1 LSIELVFASTT
12 QLAAAIRVGEVSATE
27 VLQAHLAQIAR
38 DNPALN
44 AVITLDGEGAEQRA
58 READAALARGEI
70 WGPLHGVPFTL
81 KDAHATAGM
90 RTTTGSPSL
99 AATIPNVDS
108 PVTARLK
115 AAGGILMGK
124 TNVPTML
131 ADYQT
136 NNPVFGRTNNPWN
149 VERTPGGSSGG
160 AAAALAAGMTP
171 FEVGT
176 DLSGSIR
183 LPAHFCGVYGLKPT
197 EQRVPRTGLIP
208 GLPGPRSI
216 RIMSCI
222 GPMAR
227 TVEDLVLL
235 YGLLAGPGGGDTDV
249 APVPVEELPPLDLK
263 QLRVAVA
270 PTFGDWPVAFEL
282 RAAIAQL
289 AKQLQPLCATVEEVH
304 LPAGRVEEDLQ
315 RCSAL
320 QDLLFGAFG
329 SEGNHPL
336 PTLAAYLEALALR
349 DQAILAWEQFFEEW
363 DVLLCPP
370 SLTSAFAH
378 CETGSPLRVD
388 EQEVS
393 YWLVGAHSTLFNY
406 TGHPAVVLPYT
417 QDREGLPLGI
427 QLASKRWSESRL
439 LAIAQALMPVTG
451 PFHRPLAR
459 GEQE

>member
-1 LSIELVFASTT
+1 MELVFASTA

-27 VLQAHLAQIAR
+27 VLQAHLAQITR

-44 AVITLDGEGAEQRA
+44 AVITLDVEGAEQRA
-58 READAALARGEI
+58 READAALARGER

-99 AATIPNVDS
+99 AGTIPHIDS

-124 TNVPTML
+124 TNVATML
-131 ADYQT
+131 ADFQT

-149 VERTPGGSSGG
+149 VECTPGGSSGG

-197 EQRVPRTGLIP
+197 ERRVPLTGLIP
-208 GLPGPRSI
+208 GIAGPRPV

-227 TVEDLVLL
+227 TVEDLALL
-235 YGLLAGPGGGDTDV
+235 YAIIAGPDGGDTDV
-249 APVPVEELPPLDLK
+249 APVPVEEVPPLVLKDL
-263 QLRVAVA
+263 RIAFA
-270 PTFGDWPVAFEL
+270 PTFPGLPVASEI
-282 RAAIAQL
+282 RASIEVL
-289 AKQLQPLCATVEEVH
+289 AKQLTPLCAAVEE
-304 LPAGRVEEDLQ
+304 A
-315 RCSAL
+315 
-320 QDLLFGAFG
+320 
-329 SEGNHPL
+329 PL
-336 PTLAAYLEALALR
+336 PPVEFVQELTRAGALIDMITGVFQQEDQAQPTTLARYLEALHLR
-349 DQAILAWEQFFEEW
+349 DQSILAWEQFFKEW

-370 SLTSAFAH
+370 SLTTAFAH
-378 CETGSPLRVD
+378 CEPGSPLRVD

-406 TGHPAVVLPYT
+406 TGHPAVVLPST
-417 QDREGLPLGI
+417 RDREGLPLGI
-427 QLASKRWSESRL
+427 QVVSKRWSEARL
-439 LAIAQALMPVTG
+439 LAAAQALVPVTG
-451 PFHRPLAR
+451 PFQHPPS
-459 GEQE
+459 